1 MDVYPSLTHIVF
13 IQHGRHREYY
23 VCRCLKQNFVSS
35 LALKGSSCAGLIGGN
50 GKLFKSFCFQTTL
63 CFCYLRVRLYIHRGE
78 QEQNLD
84 RRVHYVCTV
93 AQNRPGPGEGFWL
106 HIQVLLNQAVLIRKT
121 VVEVK
126 RDAASGGRRFHD
138 SSKGGS
144 QAKRDKESVKDGWS
158 GQNKLWTFTQKPT
171 VTFGWYISHI
181 SYIIFSQTNKFL

>member
-1 MDVYPSLTHIVF
+1 M
-13 IQHGRHREYY
+13 
-23 VCRCLKQNFVSS
+23 
-35 LALKGSSCAGLIGGN
+35 
-50 GKLFKSFCFQTTL
+50 
-63 CFCYLRVRLYIHRGE
+63 RLYIHRGE

-84 RRVHYVCTV
+84 RRVHYVCAV

-144 QAKRDKESVKDGWS
+144 QAKRNKESVKDG
-158 GQNKLWTFTQKPT
+158 
-171 VTFGWYISHI
+171 
-181 SYIIFSQTNKFL
+181 